1 MEQWK
6 TMYMLSTRVSILFR
20 NDVKNDYDGDRKATE
35 RQRRHY
41 YIIIILERPPPRT
54 YTETDSKTNNNF
66 YLERAAVPRVGTH
79 NKTGS

>member
-1 MEQWK
+1 
-6 TMYMLSTRVSILFR
+6 MYMLSRRVSKLFR

-41 YIIIILERPPPRT
+41 YIIIILERPPPYVHRNGFGNQQQFLSRMSSCSEGT
-54 YTETDSKTNNNF
+54 RQK
-66 YLERAAVPRVGTH
+66 RVGTH